1 MTDSELLSSFRREA
15 NGDWTCIKP
24 VLIDGTVRNVA
35 FVPGVTVSRVDLYMG
50 VDIARDLDEAAARQ
64 TPASGEI
71 RTPLHH

>member
-1 MTDSELLSSFRREA
+1 MTDSELLSSFRREP

-35 FVPGVTVSRVDLYMG
+35 FVPGVTVSRVNLFMG

-64 TPASGEI
+64 TSASTEM
-71 RTPLHH
+71 RPLLHH